1 MRFNDLAK
9 KQYEDIDNLSV
20 LLKNYVDV
28 YRLLIAGA
36 SELYGVNLAEKS
48 EVKKALERVENVG
61 ELIDK
66 LISTL
71 ERCEGSYLKYCK
83 IKNEYITVSTEK
95 DKIFTEIDNELKF
108 SKLRKRRI
116 MMKTKQKNSILKL

>member
-1 MRFNDLAK
+1 MKFNDLAK

-36 SELYGVNLAEKS
+36 SELYNVNLAEKS

-95 DKIFTEIDNELKF
+95 DKIFTEIDNELNF
-108 SKLRKRRI
+108 
-116 MMKTKQKNSILKL
+116 QNSEREE

>member
-95 DKIFTEIDNELKF
+95 DKIYTEIDNELNF
-108 SKLRKRRI
+108 
-116 MMKTKQKNSILKL
+116 QNSEREE

>member
-1 MRFNDLAK
+1 MKFDDLAK
-9 KQYEDIDNLSV
+9 RHYQDIDNLSA

-36 SELYGVNLAEKS
+36 AELYSVNLASKG
-48 EVKKALERVENVG
+48 EVKSALERAEQVG

-66 LISTL
+66 LVGTL
-71 ERCEGSYLKYCK
+71 NKCEGSYLKYCK
-83 IKNEYITVSTEK
+83 LQNDYIMISTEK

-108 SKLRKRRI
+108 
-116 MMKTKQKNSILKL
+116 QNSERED

>member
-48 EVKKALERVENVG
+48 EVKKALDRVENVG

-95 DKIFTEIDNELKF
+95 DKIFTEIDNELNF
-108 SKLRKRRI
+108 
-116 MMKTKQKNSILKL
+116 QNSEREE

>member
-95 DKIFTEIDNELKF
+95 DKIFTEIDNELNF
-108 SKLRKRRI
+108 
-116 MMKTKQKNSILKL
+116 QNSEREE

>member
-1 MRFNDLAK
+1 MKFEDLAK
-9 KQYEDIDNLSV
+9 RHYQDIDNLSV

-36 SELYGVNLAEKS
+36 AELYSVNLTGKS
-48 EVKKALERVENVG
+48 EVKKALDRVEQVG

-66 LISTL
+66 LVGTL
-71 ERCEGSYLKYCK
+71 DKCEGAYLKYCK
-83 IKNEYITVSTEK
+83 LQNDYIVMSTEK

-108 SKLRKRRI
+108 
-116 MMKTKQKNSILKL
+116 QNSEREDWK